1 MRPRTLLL
9 VGLSLLLPSPAAP
22 QVRLTLQ
29 EAFLPDPQIMAV
41 RAGGS
46 VEVDEG
52 DCDYG
57 YIAETAA
64 VGIEYETDGTSD
76 LYFYA
81 ESDGDIMLHIETPSG
96 DVVCDDDSH
105 GSLNPRVELRGADD
119 GLYLVFV
126 GSYSEGDYQD
136 GTLYITELDPDRSSG
151 SSSDSGV
158 PNLSLDPRY
167 GDVTLSEKF
176 GTHSVSL
183 TAGGSI
189 DVDVGSCGYGY
200 VADAPDVDLRF
211 TTSGGSTLYVYAR
224 ASEDTTLLINLPN
237 GDWICDDDG
246 LGDSN
251 PVLVLPRAA
260 DGLYNIWV
268 GSYGASTTPATLYI
282 SEQDPR

>member
-46 VEVDEG
+46 VEVDDG

-81 ESDGDIMLHIETPSG
+81 ESDGDIMLLIETPSG
-96 DVVCDDDSH
+96 DFVCDDDSH
-105 GSLNPRVELRGADD
+105 GELNPRVELRDADE

-136 GTLYITELDPDRSSG
+136 GTLYISELDPDRSG

-167 GDVTLSEKF
+167 GDVTLTEKF
-176 GTHSVSL
+176 AGAHSVSL

-211 TTSGGSTLYVYAR
+211 TTSGASTLYVYAR

-237 GDWICDDDG
+237 GEWICDDDG

-268 GSYGASTTPATLYI
+268 GTYGDSTAPATLYI